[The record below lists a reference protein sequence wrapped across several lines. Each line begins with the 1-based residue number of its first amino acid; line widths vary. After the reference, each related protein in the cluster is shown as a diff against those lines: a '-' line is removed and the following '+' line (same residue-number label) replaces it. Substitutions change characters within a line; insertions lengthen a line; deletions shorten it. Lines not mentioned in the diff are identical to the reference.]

1 MNFKR
6 IGNKRDEILVTV
18 QNNDINTVS
27 LGIGPGVP
35 LVLQYPGPQGV
46 GVGTQANGI
55 LGGDG
60 LGVVLPANA
69 PGGNAQ
75 TQSCFYGVNTAQMGY
90 LQSGAA
96 MIDGYYPSAVIRLA
110 TRAATTDSWSATTLA
125 NWAMLTVD
133 TVNNCF
139 GVSATTA
146 VGSAQAVAVLL
157 GAVSVTG
164 TASNATVTTNSNT
177 FAASAS
183 STADTRTVITT
194 SARVQVR
201 AL

>member
-1 MNFKR
+1 MNFKQ
-6 IGNKRDEILVTV
+6 IGNSRDELLVTV
-18 QNNDINTVS
+18 QNSDITTVS
-27 LGIGPGVP
+27 AGIGPGLP
-35 LVLQYPGPQGV
+35 LVLHYPGIQAV
-46 GVGTQANGI
+46 GQRSQANG
-55 LGGDG
+55 LVENG

-75 TQSCFYGVNTAQMGY
+75 AQTCFYGVNTAQMGY
-90 LQSGAA
+90 LQQGAA
-96 MIDGYYPSAVIRLA
+96 MVDGYYPSAVVRLA

-157 GAVSVTG
+157 GAISVTG
-164 TASNATVTTNSNT
+164 VASNATVTTNSNT

-194 SARVQVR
+194 SARIQVR
-201 AL
+201 CL